1 MKQQDA
7 RIVKVGENTF
17 YIRPLPALRAANL
30 SGELAALAVPLL
42 SGLAPILAAADGK
55 GKGSEG
61 SGLLD
66 VDITDAAPAI
76 AGAFSTL
83 SGDKVEAILRH
94 LLVTG
99 GNIAIETEDGAA
111 KVLSEDLL
119 NETFCTDVQDMFIL
133 AFEVIRTNYNGFFK
147 KLGGR
152 FGQAIEGLMQ
162 KATPRPGNTEPST

>member
-42 SGLAPILAAADGK
+42 SGLAPILAAADAK
-55 GKGSEG
+55 GKRSEG

-76 AGAFSTL
+76 AGAFSSL

-99 GNIAIETEDGAA
+99 GNIAIEQEDGSAQ
-111 KVLSEDLL
+111 VLSEDLL

-162 KATPRPGNTEPST
+162 KATPRQESTAPST

>member
-17 YIRPLPALRAANL
+17 YIRSLPALRAANL

-55 GKGSEG
+55 EKGATG
-61 SGLLD
+61 SGLFD

-83 SGDKVEAILRH
+83 SGDKLEAILRH

-99 GNIAIETEDGAA
+99 GNIAIETEDGSA

-119 NETFCTDVQDMFIL
+119 NETFCTDVQDMFVL

-147 KLGGR
+147 KLGGQ
-152 FGQAIEGLMQ
+152 FGRVVEGLIQ
-162 KATPRPGNTEPST
+162 KATPKQEDTEHST

>member
-42 SGLAPILAAADGK
+42 SGLAPILAAVDGK
-55 GKGSEG
+55 EEGAAG

-83 SGDKVEAILRH
+83 SGDKLEAILRH

-99 GNIAIETEDGAA
+99 GNIAIEAEDGSAN
-111 KVLSEDLL
+111 VLSEDLL
-119 NETFCTDVQDMFIL
+119 NETFCTDVQDMFVL

-147 KLGGR
+147 KLGGQ
-152 FGQAIEGLMQ
+152 FGQVIEKLMEKVTPKQ
-162 KATPRPGNTEPST
+162 KDTAPLT